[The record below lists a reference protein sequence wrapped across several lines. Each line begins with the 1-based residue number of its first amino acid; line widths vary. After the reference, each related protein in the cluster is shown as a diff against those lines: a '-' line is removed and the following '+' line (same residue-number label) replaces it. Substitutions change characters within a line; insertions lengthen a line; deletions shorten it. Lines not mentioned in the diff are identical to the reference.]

1 MYAVTV
7 ENGATLANVDSTAF
21 AGCTALTLVGVES
34 NEVAQNITEK
44 DSFGGLFANVQTVAF
59 AENVTSVSDYV
70 KNTFAVTDTLTSDGE
85 EVTVYSKHAHTEN
98 SHVWADAA
106 GGKICTECGV
116 MIADTYVEGV
126 GMVGDIN
133 GDGSITVLD
142 VAALVNI
149 ASGKQ

>member
-1 MYAVTV
+1 MYDIVII
-7 ENGATLANVDSTAF
+7 GAGPAGLTA
-21 AGCTALTLVGVES
+21 AIYARRAEKSVL
-34 NEVAQNITEK
+34 IIEK

-70 KNTFAVTDTLTSDGE
+70 KNTFLVTDTLTSDGE
-85 EVTVYSKHAHTEN
+85 EVAVYSKHAHTEN